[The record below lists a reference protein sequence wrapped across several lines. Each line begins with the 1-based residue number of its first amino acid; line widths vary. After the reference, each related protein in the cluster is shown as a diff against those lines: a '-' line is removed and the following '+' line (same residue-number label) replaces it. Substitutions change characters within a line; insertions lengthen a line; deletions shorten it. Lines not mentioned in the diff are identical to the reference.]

1 MRQQLACTSEFGFRR
16 GAEYTVVT
24 DFCGATGKDV
34 LEKAPQ
40 ELDPGQSDV
49 PHLLGT
55 VVAIAE
61 TDHAVVD
68 GFETAVGDGDAEHVT
83 SQVVENLVATA
94 GELGMNDPVFL
105 PNRYRG
111 IGEQSR
117 LFQPITELSAKN
129 GRQRRI
135 RNQEFGVFG
144 PEPGL
149 SVGGEASGGDE
160 HVNVRMKQHGAGPGV
175 EDGQS
180 ADTRAQIAGIGREF
194 LKSIGGG
201 LHQ

>member
-1 MRQQLACTSEFGFRR
+1 M
-16 GAEYTVVT
+16 
-24 DFCGATGKDV
+24 

-49 PHLLGT
+49 LDVVRT

-68 GFETAVGDGDAEHVT
+68 GFETAVRDGDAEHVT
-83 SQVVENLVATA
+83 SQVVENLVATT
-94 GELGMNDPVFL
+94 GVLGMNDPVFL
-105 PNRYRG
+105 PNRYGG

-117 LFQPITELSAKN
+117 LFQSITELGAKN

-144 PEPGL
+144 FDPGI
-149 SVGGEASGGDE
+149 SVGSEASGGDE
-160 HVNVRMKQHGAGPGV
+160 HMDMRMKQHGARPGV
-175 EDGQS
+175 EHGQS
-180 ADTRAQIAGIGREF
+180 AEAGAQIAGIGREF